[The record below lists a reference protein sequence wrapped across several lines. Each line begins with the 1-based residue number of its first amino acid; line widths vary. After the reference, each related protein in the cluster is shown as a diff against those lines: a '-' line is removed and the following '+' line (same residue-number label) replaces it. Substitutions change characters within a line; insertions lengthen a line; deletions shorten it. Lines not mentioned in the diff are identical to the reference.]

1 MQINWLNLWTGGS
14 AVVLIGADVALLS
27 EAAAWALSGLIHLTP
42 TAATVLYAV
51 AGLIALW
58 ATVAFARKVHG
69 AEPFFGPPLASAET
83 GATSPEGPA
92 R

>member
-14 AVVLIGADVALLS
+14 AVVLIGADIALVS
-27 EAAAWALSGLIHLTP
+27 EAAAWSLSGLIHLSP
-42 TAATVLYAV
+42 AVAMVLYAV

-58 ATVAFARKVHG
+58 GTVAFARKVHG
-69 AEPFFGPPLASAET
+69 VEPFFGPPLASTEAV
-83 GATSPEGPA
+83 ATSSEDPA